1 MKYKLKKDLPFAKA
15 GTEIWVDNTLSG
27 WIDAKIYE
35 PQCGRKEYR
44 VDKIM
49 LGTITNL
56 LIEGWIEEVKPR
68 EWEVNEWMGDIYNK
82 GSIIMT
88 TADQIQPKRIK
99 VREVIE

>member
-1 MKYKLKKDLPFAKA
+1 MKYRLKKDLPFAKA
-15 GTEIWVDNTLSG
+15 GEEVWTDSFHIYIKGNVRMRGTDRKEDIYLGLLSDLVDNG
-27 WIDAKIYE
+27 W
-35 PQCGRKEYR
+35 
-44 VDKIM
+44 V
-49 LGTITNL
+49 
-56 LIEGWIEEVKPR
+56 EEVKPR